1 MPARSNVGRWLV
13 GALTLVGWGMAATG
27 PGRSDAVHV
36 VLLHTNELSGQSQTL
51 DTLWVRHLPLAI
63 RMIRLAERIDSE
75 RAAEPGAFVVDAGN
89 WFRGTPGGTLEQD
102 LGHARGLAKLG
113 LDAACVGNHEFG
125 PGLAHL
131 SRMLVETGLPAVV
144 ANVRDPATGT
154 GLRGTMPWRM
164 VERGGVR
171 LAFVGLC
178 AMVTPA
184 LADANELTFEPPVV
198 AWDRACREIGGQ
210 ADLIVPLTYLPLA
223 EARELARA
231 RPEIPLIIAVHDH
244 TRLERGVREGRT
256 LIVESGASG
265 VSLGRVDLW
274 LAKDSKKVLRSE
286 VRRIEFIDEPDNSLE
301 GPVAAA
307 CR

>member
-1 MPARSNVGRWLV
+1 V
-13 GALTLVGWGMAATG
+13 AATG
-27 PGRSDAVHV
+27 PWGNDAIHV
-36 VLLHTNELSGQSQTL
+36 VLFHTNDLPGQSHALATP
-51 DTLWVRHLPLAI
+51 WVRPLPFAVGL
-63 RMIRLAERIDSE
+63 IRLADQIDSE
-75 RAAEPGAFVVDAGN
+75 RAAEPRAFVVDAGN
-89 WFRGTPGGTLEQD
+89 WFRGTGALEQ
-102 LGHARGLAKLG
+102 GPGYARRLANLG
-113 LDAACVGNHEFG
+113 LDAACVGNHELG
-125 PGLAHL
+125 PGPAHL
-131 SRMLVETGLPAVV
+131 SRTLAETGLPAVV

-178 AMVTPA
+178 AMVTPDITH
-184 LADANELTFEPPVV
+184 ADANDLTFEPPVV

-231 RPEIPLIIAVHDH
+231 RPEIPLIITSQGH

-256 LIVESGASG
+256 LIVENGAGG

-274 LAKDSKKVLRSE
+274 LAMDSKKVSRSE
-286 VRRIEFIDEPDNSLE
+286 ARWIDLVEE
-301 GPVAAA
+301 PVAAA
-307 CR
+307 CRELIAQTTE